1 MSSMSFDNNRKEM
14 INLLNK
20 LSDER
25 LKILF
30 GDSEN
35 LKHWLNIKDHKVSI

>member
-1 MSSMSFDNNRKEM
+1 MSSISFNDNREDF
-14 INLLNK
+14 INLLNQ